1 MPDLIQRLSPEN
13 IASALQGFYAPS
25 TPARGAMEKAK
36 LIELLQALPALTIEE
51 HVDPILVQIDKYH
64 RGTPLSRED
73 HALLAYIDDSVTQI
87 LRQTDLDFKIEAFI
101 RDMTPFIAVIALQQ
115 GVKSI
120 FEPQPILKLMDTLI
134 NEGLG
139 WSEDLGVLGAQFM
152 DKIELMVRAMVTNRT
167 TLAECEA
174 ELASLF
180 AKEKPIFKKMEQ
192 RLLNVEMKVLAGQ
205 KARYLAAEL
214 LNTTMQGKPL
224 PLFIL
229 FVLQGNWYEFLQA
242 VLYKYSED
250 SPQWLQASKL
260 THAIIQS
267 VQAPHSTGQ
276 NDELMHSLHAD
287 IERFCNDLSFDT
299 SGVEDCLADLR
310 SEHDAIRFGEPSE
323 PCDFDPINVDQS
335 KLTVSQSLDT
345 AALADIEQLSSGQWY
360 LYDDKRDPDEKVAR
374 IKLILNWQDTMRLI
388 FTNHNRRKV
397 MHMNY
402 AEFALNL
409 SEGTLKPLNPHS
421 STWDVIKQ
429 HLLTVVQGVQVQK
442 RQEKSV
448 TAEVD
453 KKLVTKKYIDKRKRE
468 IIATFKQHRRTAR
481 LKQKRALLL
490 REKAQQKVNIATT
503 AIESL
508 RIDAWLKLPV
518 MEGTLT
524 PCKLVAVIP
533 ATETYMFTNRK
544 GLKVGQFTKGQL
556 IHMLIAEN
564 SEILDTG
571 AEFENVL
578 SFIVSSLRDDKNKS
592 FDELTRARA

>member
-1 MPDLIQRLSPEN
+1 MQDLIQRLSPEN

-25 TPARGAMEKAK
+25 NPGSGALQSAQLIK
-36 LIELLQALPALTIEE
+36 LLEALPALTVEE
-51 HVDPILVQIDKYH
+51 HVDPILVQIEKYH
-64 RGTPLSRED
+64 RGTTLSRED

-87 LRQTDLDFKIEAFI
+87 LGQTDLDLKIEAFI
-101 RDMTPFIAVIALQQ
+101 RDMAPFIAVIALQQ

-120 FEPQPILKLMDTLI
+120 FEPQPILKLMNTLI

-152 DKIELMVRAMVTNRT
+152 DKIELMVRDMVTHRM
-167 TLAECEA
+167 TLADCEA

-192 RLLNVEMKVLAGQ
+192 RLLEVEMKVLAGQ

-214 LNTTMQGKPL
+214 LNKNMQGKSL
-224 PLFIL
+224 PLFII
-229 FVLQGNWYEFLQA
+229 FVLQGSWYEFLQA
-242 VLYKYSED
+242 VVGEYGED
-250 SPQWLQASKL
+250 SPRWLQASKL
-260 THAIIQS
+260 THTIIES
-267 VQAPHSTGQ
+267 VQAPHNIHQHDT
-276 NDELMHSLHAD
+276 LMHNLHTD
-287 IERFCNDLSFDT
+287 IAMFCHDVSVDS
-299 SGVEDCLADLR
+299 SGVEDCLADLLA
-310 SEHDAIRFGEPSE
+310 EHNAMRTGTPSE
-323 PCDFDPINVDQS
+323 PCNFDLINVDQS
-335 KLTVSQSLDT
+335 KLTVRQNLDT
-345 AALADIEQLSSGQWY
+345 ATVADIEQMTSGQWY

-374 IKLILNWQDTMRLI
+374 VKLILNWQDTMRLI

-402 AEFALNL
+402 AEFALSL
-409 SEGTLKPLNPHS
+409 SEGTIKPLNPHS
-421 STWDVIKQ
+421 STWDVIRQ

-442 RQEKSV
+442 QREKAV
-448 TAEVD
+448 TADVE
-453 KKLVTKKYIDKRKRE
+453 KKVVTKEYLAKRKSE
-468 IIATFKQHRRTAR
+468 IIETLRQHRRTTKR
-481 LKQKRALLL
+481 KQKRALIL
-490 REKAQQKVNIATT
+490 RKKAQQKVNIATA

-533 ATETYMFTNRK
+533 ATENYIFTNRK

-556 IHMLIAEN
+556 IQMLIAEN

-578 SFIVSSLRDDKNKS
+578 SFVISSLRDNKHKS
-592 FDELTRARA
+592 FDELTRATA